1 MDWRIIL
8 SNFANLNK
16 TKLKFVKSKNKNK
29 LRYVEIVIFILIL
42 LVINFLLPRNA
53 FKNTWIILPND
64 VNPYFTNELIKKDL
78 SVKLSYPKE
87 IEGKLI
93 GNSQDGSIRFNINKI
108 EYYLPVQLLL
118 QKTKNGAKNKNLPIG
133 DESVDIDIPLSK
145 DYKPDDLI
153 KINQNWNYHS
163 NDRPNYLRNDAAKA
177 VNKMFS
183 EAQKAGYSLKIL
195 NAYRSFDTQRL
206 MYLNAMAKNGI
217 NQKIVAKPGHSEH
230 QLGTTIDVGSFVP
243 ESNSEEGFAST
254 KEGKWMIENANKFG
268 FYQSYTK
275 NNIEES
281 GYISEPWHYRYLGV
295 K

>member
-1 MDWRIIL
+1 M
-8 SNFANLNK
+8 
-16 TKLKFVKSKNKNK
+16 KSKNKKK
-29 LRYVEIVIFILIL
+29 LRFVELVIFIIIL
-42 LVINFLLPRNA
+42 LVINFLLPQNLFNNR
-53 FKNTWIILPND
+53 WIILPDNT
-64 VNPYFTNELIKKDL
+64 NPYFTSEMIKKDL
-78 SVKLSYPKE
+78 SIKLAYPKE

-93 GNSQDGSIRFNINKI
+93 GDGQDAIIKFKI
-108 EYYLPVQLLL
+108 DKTEYYLPSQLLL
-118 QKTKNGAKNKNLPIG
+118 KNTKNGSKNKNLPIG

-145 DYKPDDLI
+145 DYQPDDLI

-163 NDRPNYLRNDAAKA
+163 NDRPNYLRKDAAKA

-183 EAQKAGYSLKIL
+183 EAQKAGYALKIL

-206 MYLNAMAKNGI
+206 MYLNAIAKNGI

-254 KEGKWMIENANKFG
+254 KEGKWMIENAMKFG

-275 NNIEES
+275 KNAEES
-281 GYISEPWHYRYLGV
+281 GYISEPWHYRYLGLGR
-295 K
+295 